1 MKMHD
6 VPSFICSC
14 YHGNRRSNGGR
25 WPSPQ
30 ERHFIIDLNLGVYM
44 RQELFMMCF
53 CFVHTLNL
61 SVLLPRAGRRGDRL
75 SKIKS
80 KACTAENL
88 RHSQFECDRNQLLFV
103 SPDEERPRIII
114 F

>member
-1 MKMHD
+1 
-6 VPSFICSC
+6 
-14 YHGNRRSNGGR
+14 
-25 WPSPQ
+25 
-30 ERHFIIDLNLGVYM
+30 
-44 RQELFMMCF
+44 MMCF